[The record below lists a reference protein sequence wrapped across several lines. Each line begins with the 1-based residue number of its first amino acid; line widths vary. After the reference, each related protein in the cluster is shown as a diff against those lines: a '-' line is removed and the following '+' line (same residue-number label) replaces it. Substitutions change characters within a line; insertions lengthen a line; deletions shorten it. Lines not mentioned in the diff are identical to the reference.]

1 MEAALAYLTNCT
13 SVQVTLS
20 PSESRGKE
28 TDQSNETVKTASKT
42 RKTKK
47 RYLQNR
53 IEHIIESGY
62 TLMDH
67 NEGITILITKGCT

>member
-28 TDQSNETVKTASKT
+28 TDQSNETVKTASG
-42 RKTKK
+42 TKEK
-47 RYLQNR
+47 PKKDIYKSELQV
-53 IEHIIESGY
+53 
-62 TLMDH
+62 
-67 NEGITILITKGCT
+67 